1 MAGDE
6 IVELGDNSA
15 QQLAGIIERI
25 EGLEVEKV
33 QAAAKIAAEKKLAQ
47 SNGFDIKAINQLL
60 KDRRGDTDKT
70 TEARAVTKSY
80 LQALAKLPGTIGEW
94 AAMFDAAQNTA
105 QQRRPA
111 ARLKTDEGG
120 KGGKFN

>member
-25 EGLEVEKV
+25 ESLEVDKA

-47 SNGFDIKAINQLL
+47 SNGFDVKAINQIL
-60 KDRRGDTDKT
+60 KDRKGDTDKT
-70 TEARAVTKSY
+70 TEARAVTETYRK
-80 LQALAKLPGTIGEW
+80 ALAALPGAIGEW
-94 AAMFDAAQNTA
+94 ASMFGAAQNTA
-105 QQRRPA
+105 KQRRPA
-111 ARLKTDEGG
+111 KLAKSDGG
-120 KGGKFN
+120 KLN